1 MTNNMQE
8 EKELISDIKSSIKPV
23 GQTAAQSIILNLGEK
38 APIPIISAIIGVSKN
53 LADDLAQR
61 EFSQYVVNI
70 LEKCIFEIDD
80 LDTQVQS
87 LQGYQK
93 DTLGK
98 ALYYTCIAY
107 DSEISDEKKDY
118 LKKLIKSDLL
128 NSKNLSLDLQDLY
141 LLLIQSVPAYS
152 LQFLNKVYTTFGTRT
167 VSQFNDSVN
176 NDDQNSQKWLDLQS
190 NWIKNN
196 IKIASLSLEIET
208 IVEPLILHGLI
219 RKTTLGVLGGT
230 RYIYNVTKV
239 GESFIEYL
247 RPQKLSSS
255 HTKL

>member
-8 EKELISDIKSSIKPV
+8 ERELISSIKSSIKPV

-38 APIPIISAIIGVSKN
+38 VPVPIISTIIGVSKN
-53 LADDLAQR
+53 VADDLVQR
-61 EFSQYVVNI
+61 KFSQSVVNI
-70 LEKCIFEIDD
+70 LEKCISEIDD
-80 LDTQVQS
+80 LDTRVQS
-87 LQGYQK
+87 LQNYQK

-128 NSKNLSLDLQDLY
+128 DPQNLSLDLQDLY

-152 LQFLNKVYTTFGTRT
+152 LQFLAEVYTTFGTST

-176 NDDQNSQKWLDLQS
+176 NEDSNSQNWLDLQS

-196 IKIASLSLEIET
+196 IKIAGLSLEIET

-219 RKTTLGVLGGT
+219 RKTTLGVFGGT
-230 RYIYNVTKV
+230 RYKYNVTKV
-239 GESFIEYL
+239 GKSFIEYL
-247 RPQKLSSS
+247 RL
-255 HTKL
+255 